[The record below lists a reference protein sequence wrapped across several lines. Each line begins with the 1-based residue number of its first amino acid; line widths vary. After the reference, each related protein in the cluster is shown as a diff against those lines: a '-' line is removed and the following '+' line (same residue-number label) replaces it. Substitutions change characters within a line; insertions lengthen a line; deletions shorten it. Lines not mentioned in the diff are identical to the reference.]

1 VVVAAPVS
9 AGLDAPSPPNRP
21 PPAGAAAGV
30 VDGVADV
37 VPPRLG
43 NSDFCG
49 VSDDVVKAVEGW
61 LVVVVVVVPRDGK
74 AGFDPESA
82 LEDGILKSE
91 DP

>member
-1 VVVAAPVS
+1 VVVAAPDS
-9 AGLDAPSPPNRP
+9 AGLDAPSPVNRL

-30 VDGVADV
+30 ADGVADV

-61 LVVVVVVVPRDGK
+61 LVVAAVAVPRDGK
-74 AGFDPESA
+74 AGFVPESA
-82 LEDGILKSE
+82 PEDGILKSDE
-91 DP
+91 P